1 MIKIFDN
8 LLPLSQVDKLE
19 KEVIKN
25 KNWDSI
31 INAPYLEDIKLPQFT
46 LPEPFLS
53 SNLRDILFSLLNEVN
68 TKIPEIKLD
77 NLLRLKINKLTPQKN
92 KIEDQYGI
100 HIDRWDN
107 HYSIIYYIND
117 SDGDTIFYSNTL
129 GDQFPNWTDIVSDKN
144 LTYFNEIKR
153 VKPKKG
159 RAVVFKGD
167 IFHNATY
174 PLNGD
179 RYVANFNIAEGSI
192 KKTLT

>member
-1 MIKIFDN
+1 MIEVFDN
-8 LLPLSQVDKLE
+8 LLSTFQIDKLR
-19 KEVIKN
+19 KEALKQQ
-25 KNWDSI
+25 NWVDG
-31 INAPYLEDIKLPQFT
+31 INTPYLKDIKLPQFT
-46 LPEPFLS
+46 LPEIYLTPD
-53 SNLRDILFSLLNEVN
+53 LRNILFSLLNEIHI
-68 TKIPEIKLD
+68 KIPQIKLD
-77 NLLRLKINKLTPQKN
+77 NLLRLKINKLSPLKS
-92 KIEDQYGI
+92 KIEDKYGI

-129 GDQFPNWTDIVSDKN
+129 GDQLPNWTNIVSDKN